1 MNNRSRRL
9 GVSRQWQHGT
19 TLEAEGIS
27 GLEAAE
33 EMEGENAEKNT
44 TGFKT
49 TEQIKN
55 MEKVPNWIDVLNSF
69 RDSLG

>member
-1 MNNRSRRL
+1 MAPL
-9 GVSRQWQHGT
+9 
-19 TLEAEGIS
+19 EGIS

-33 EMEGENAEKNT
+33 ETSEKNT

-55 MEKVPNWIDVLNSF
+55 MKEVPS
-69 RDSLG
+69 